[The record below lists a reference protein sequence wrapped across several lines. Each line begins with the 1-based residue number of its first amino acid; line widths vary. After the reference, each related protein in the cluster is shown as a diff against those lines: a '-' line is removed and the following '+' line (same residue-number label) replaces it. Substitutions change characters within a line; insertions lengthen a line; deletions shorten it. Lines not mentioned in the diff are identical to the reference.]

1 VTRPSPAAPAPT
13 ATPSPATTKSSASA
27 TRQPSGDDIDDELVQ
42 ENAARWV
49 SMANVVGAALVVV
62 VALQILAA
70 LVEGTTYETNQ
81 PQQVPTGDF
90 LHRFGYPFGSL
101 GTTTLIF
108 LVIGVVLLS
117 LPAYLGDETTPSQD
131 RLASVALIVAVIA
144 AVVLALGSLLAVRA
158 NFHVY
163 NESQRDVPTYVVVQY
178 ASFMIGNLGTAV
190 IAFYASMQVMSLRT
204 RQ

>member
-1 VTRPSPAAPAPT
+1 MLER
-13 ATPSPATTKSSASA
+13 AS
-27 TRQPSGDDIDDELVQ
+27 
-42 ENAARWV
+42 RWV
-49 SMANVVGAALVVV
+49 SMSNVIGTALIMVVV
-62 VALQILAA
+62 LQILAA
-70 LVEGTTYETNQ
+70 LIEGMTYETNQ
-81 PQQVPTGDF
+81 PQQVPTGDL

-117 LPAYLGDETTPSQD
+117 LPAYLGDETTPAQD
-131 RLASVALIVAVIA
+131 RLAAVALVVAVIA

-163 NESQRDVPTYVVVQY
+163 NESQRDVPAYVVVQY

-190 IAFYASMQVMSLRT
+190 VAFYASMQVMGMRT